1 MGRGSSEQP
10 LFLKEGYRPAL
21 MIGSSSIGLL
31 APLSPGRSACA
42 PSTPSLPPSSISR
55 PGLLHLVENFH
66 SLTTVA
72 CAPAWPSLIH
82 LPGSL
87 RSTGMTPLLHY
98 YEASDSCPAHSTRT
112 GLPASRHPDFPPFRL
127 QPPHASRDGFLMLP
141 LSLTGVSVPSQE
153 PPFGLR
159 HSRAGSPTS
168 CGRIEF
174 VILPTGGS
182 PPVAS
187 HPASWRRS
195 YFWIQTGEHLSEE
208 DFHLSIWVR
217 SQAHERPL
225 CERPMTQAS
234 HPPEEPLIERPLQQT
249 GHILGW
255 RSEGVP

>member
-1 MGRGSSEQP
+1 
-10 LFLKEGYRPAL
+10 
-21 MIGSSSIGLL
+21 MIGSSSICLL
-31 APLSPGRSACA
+31 SPLSPGRSACA

-55 PGLLHLVENFH
+55 PGLLHLVENSH

-82 LPGSL
+82 LPGS
-87 RSTGMTPLLHY
+87 TGITPLLHY

-159 HSRAGSPTS
+159 HSLAGSPTS

-182 PPVAS
+182 PPVAF

-195 YFWIQTGEHLSEE
+195 YFRIQTGEHLSEE
-208 DFHLSIWVR
+208 DFHLSIWVAHRRTSGRSMSGFRVGCVEACPECGRHLSVPISEGR
-217 SQAHERPL
+217 SQSGRYNGIPHLTA
-225 CERPMTQAS
+225 
-234 HPPEEPLIERPLQQT
+234 
-249 GHILGW
+249 W
-255 RSEGVP
+255 